1 MKNIES
7 TPPSLSNPL
16 AGVSVYPELIAIE
29 PWSTPDP
36 EVRAYFEASRPDV
49 YPILPPRDQLN
60 PQAREALAVFDKAD
74 ELRADPGYEATRA
87 TSRLLAGAAVED
99 WKRQLAKKL
108 VDKKVKSGKISPE
121 DAESTVEKYTGLC
134 RVPDSVIS
142 DEVLNDRLPEDSPLY
157 EFLQPGSSAL
167 ARIAILEALGLNEEN
182 IKGSVVFGSK
192 GIYNRR
198 VRESE
203 RFFDATEEEQEGQLE
218 RLLEKSKR
226 AIKEKQADEK
236 RHKEEAARVAAIE
249 RIFGGDI
256 KGIIQQIEAHAESLR
271 QDDYELASSS
281 AELAHNRKK
290 VELVKGSL
298 AQLRQDFPDL
308 CYPSGLNVLDYL
320 SETHGADSTA
330 AVLVGA
336 QVAGIGRALAISP
349 SLATIYLKSDSLED
363 RP

>member
-1 MKNIES
+1 M
-7 TPPSLSNPL
+7 
-16 AGVSVYPELIAIE
+16 
-29 PWSTPDP
+29 
-36 EVRAYFEASRPDV
+36 
-49 YPILPPRDQLN
+49 
-60 PQAREALAVFDKAD
+60 REALAVFDKAD

-87 TSRLLAGAAVED
+87 TSCLLAGTVVESAVIHA
-99 WKRQLAKKL
+99 KRCLVKKL
-108 VDKKVKSGKISPE
+108 VDEWVESGRIYSEETENKIE
-121 DAESTVEKYTGLC
+121 EYIGLC
-134 RVPDSVIS
+134 RVSSSDIS
-142 DEVLNDRLPEDSPLY
+142 NQVLHDCLPEGSPLF
-157 EFLQPGSSAL
+157 EFLQPGSSVL
-167 ARIAILEALGLNEEN
+167 GRIAILEALGLNEEN

-192 GIYNRR
+192 DIYNRR

-271 QDDYELASSS
+271 QDDYKLASSS

>member
-36 EVRAYFEASRPDV
+36 EVREYFEEIRPDAWPV
-49 YPILPPRDQLN
+49 LPPRDQLN

-108 VDKKVKSGKISPE
+108 VDKEVKSGKISPE
-121 DAESTVEKYTGLC
+121 NAESTIKEYTGLC
-134 RVPDSVIS
+134 RVSDSVIS

-167 ARIAILEALGLNEEN
+167 VRIAILEALNLNEEN

-192 GIYNRR
+192 DTYNRR

-203 RFFDATEEEQEGQLE
+203 RFFDATEEEQKGQLE
-218 RLLEKSKR
+218 RLLKKSKQR
-226 AIKEKQADEK
+226 QADEEK
-236 RHKEEAARVAAIE
+236 RKKEAARVAATE
-249 RIFGGDI
+249 KMFGDNVEGAVR
-256 KGIIQQIEAHAESLR
+256 QIEACVESLQ
-271 QDDYELASSS
+271 QDGYILSS
-281 AELAHNRKK
+281 AVNLEHNRENA
-290 VELVKGSL
+290 ELVKGSL
-298 AQLRQDFPDL
+298 AELRQGFSDL

-320 SETHGADSTA
+320 SETYGADSPA

-336 QVAGIGRALAISP
+336 HVLGTGKVSALGSD
-349 SLATIYLKSDSLED
+349 LATVYRKSDSSED